1 MSIQTF
7 ESQIWP
13 ELLCQ
18 ADPKYVPRPSDLFAV
33 VIAKKLSKEET
44 EMASTEDFQ
53 ENSSTRNG
61 DNSSYVATTI

>member
-44 EMASTEDFQ
+44 EMASTGGFQ
-53 ENSSTRNG
+53 QSNSTGNG
-61 DNSSYVATTI
+61 DDSSYIASMN